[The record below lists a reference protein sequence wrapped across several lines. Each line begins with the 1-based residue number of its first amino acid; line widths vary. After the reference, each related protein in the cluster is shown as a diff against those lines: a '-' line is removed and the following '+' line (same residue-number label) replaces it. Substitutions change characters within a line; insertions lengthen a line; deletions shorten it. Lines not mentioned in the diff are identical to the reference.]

1 MFFIAA
7 CSPLALIEHEPT
19 LYWGPALGSRCALV
33 NTLHGWKN
41 VIFLIDLIFDWI
53 CWFIEKTRLLVWL
66 FKALDPLCAILLLSE
81 IFSNFWIFEYFQL
94 NYRHCIH
101 SSYSSDIVGL
111 IARLV
116 SFVSQLFQY
125 PMWLHGCNQ
134 AIFSLSILS
143 KLPPVADDDVLKFNT
158 SSVSILFCWK
168 FLK

>member
-1 MFFIAA
+1 MGRPFAGLR
-7 CSPLALIEHEPT
+7 SSSWQPLCTYPSCKHSSWVKNCNFPDWLDIWLNLLI
-19 LYWGPALGSRCALV
+19 YWGDSAA
-33 NTLHGWKN
+33 
-41 VIFLIDLIFDWI
+41 
-53 CWFIEKTRLLVWL
+53 RLLVWL

-101 SSYSSDIVGL
+101 SSSSTDIVGR
-111 IARLV
+111 IVRLD

-143 KLPPVADDDVLKFNT
+143 KLPPVADGDVLKFNT
-158 SSVSILFCWK
+158 SPVSILFCWK